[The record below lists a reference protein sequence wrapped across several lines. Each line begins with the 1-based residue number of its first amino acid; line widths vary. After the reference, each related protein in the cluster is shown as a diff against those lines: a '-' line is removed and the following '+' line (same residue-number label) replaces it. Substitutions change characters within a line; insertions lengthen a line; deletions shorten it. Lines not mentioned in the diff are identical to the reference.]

1 MKVTTSEVGIPK
13 KIKEARLINVLS
25 NKEFALTTKPG
36 KCCHFVE
43 RFFHEGYEIVLRI
56 DWSDMN
62 QSGDPMLDAD
72 FYTPGE
78 TKPLDD
84 KQFKRVHHTSKKLNA
99 DAGLWI
105 YDFKFA
111 FADLSLKLADISLQL
126 LLKLKITQE
135 QTGIARIVLPDQKKI

>member
-1 MKVTTSEVGIPK
+1 MFMKVTTSELGIPK

-25 NKEFALTTKPG
+25 NKEFALTTKPE

-78 TKPLDD
+78 TKPLED
-84 KQFKRVHHTSKKLNA
+84 KQLKCLHHTSKKPNA
-99 DAGLWI
+99 DGLWV

-111 FADLSLKLADISLQL
+111 DLSLQL
-126 LLKLKITQE
+126 YLKVTRE
-135 QTGIARIVLPDQKKI
+135 QTGIARIVSP